1 MSCIP
6 KFMQNKQ
13 FKDAMSKQKMGFS
26 FSVYSQYL
34 NLTCWVDRGL
44 VWFAD
49 NDFDGDTEEFIAAK
63 LNDKK
68 QHVYHGYRKVIIANP
83 KN

>member
-1 MSCIP
+1 MYP
-6 KFMQNKQ
+6 KIHEKQ
-13 FKDAMSKQKMGFS
+13 AVQRRNVKTENGFS

-49 NDFDGDTEEFIAAK
+49 NDFDGSTEEFIAAK